1 MYCWRSV
8 RKIDGGELGV
18 HGHNTLHLGEE
29 VNRSFSI
36 GLGAPN
42 TDIQLVNIGNVR
54 ASASDGHVLIGAN
67 QTNKWL
73 IDDENAGK
81 LNDQV
86 DFTGFAFLRGNGA
99 DDTFVIV
106 GDGVITGNI
115 DGGDEGDNTL
125 DLRGVTAGRALT
137 IALREATNADF
148 TLQNFT
154 AINSQAGAEHTLLAA
169 NQTNT
174 WSITD
179 INAGELDGVLFNGMA
194 NLVGGQLDDTFVFI
208 HEGQITGLID
218 GGGHE
223 TENTLNYS
231 NISVLDI
238 ALGDDNDFI
247 NIQHLIG
254 NNTNSTLRA
263 ADQANEWSLT
273 SGVNAG
279 TLNDDLRF
287 TGITNLVGR
296 SEERREEKGGEVQ
309 AV

>member
-86 DFTGFAFLRGNGA
+86 DFTGFAILPGNGT

-106 GDGVITGNI
+106 GGGVITGTI
-115 DGGDEGDNTL
+115 DAGTERDNTL
-125 DLRGVTAGRALT
+125 DVRGSTAGTDLPV
-137 IALREATNADF
+137 
-148 TLQNFT
+148 
-154 AINSQAGAEHTLLAA
+154 AI
-169 NQTNT
+169 
-174 WSITD
+174 
-179 INAGELDGVLFNGMA
+179 
-194 NLVGGQLDDTFVFI
+194 
-208 HEGQITGLID
+208 
-218 GGGHE
+218 
-223 TENTLNYS
+223 
-231 NISVLDI
+231 
-238 ALGDDNDFI
+238 
-247 NIQHLIG
+247 
-254 NNTNSTLRA
+254 
-263 ADQANEWSLT
+263 
-273 SGVNAG
+273 
-279 TLNDDLRF
+279 
-287 TGITNLVGR
+287 
-296 SEERREEKGGEVQ
+296 
-309 AV
+309 